1 MKFRDW
7 FSISGIRAE
16 MKKVTWLTKKEL
28 FVNSA
33 TVLAFC
39 VVLGLFFF
47 GSDAIIAVILRMLG
61 LN

>member
-39 VVLGLFFF
+39 LVLGLF
-47 GSDAIIAVILRMLG
+47 
-61 LN
+61 